1 MPRPPRTLLRRLA
14 AVLAAAQL
22 AAFALAPVVEA
33 ATERAPGP
41 PSLEAPHGSCARV
54 HQPATCLA
62 CVLLAARAR
71 TPERVHLSVPE
82 TERHVPETAAL
93 ALAPTQAAPRAL
105 RTRAPPPLA
114 A

>member
-1 MPRPPRTLLRRLA
+1 MTRPRRTLLRRLA
-14 AVLAAAQL
+14 LALAAAQL
-22 AAFALAPVVEA
+22 AAFALAPVIEA
-33 ATERAPGP
+33 ATEHAPGP
-41 PSLEAPHGSCARV
+41 PSVESAHQHCARV

-71 TPERVHLSVPE
+71 TPERVVLVMAESVSHIRE
-82 TERHVPETAAL
+82 STTAKQ
-93 ALAPTQAAPRAL
+93 APSRAPPRAL